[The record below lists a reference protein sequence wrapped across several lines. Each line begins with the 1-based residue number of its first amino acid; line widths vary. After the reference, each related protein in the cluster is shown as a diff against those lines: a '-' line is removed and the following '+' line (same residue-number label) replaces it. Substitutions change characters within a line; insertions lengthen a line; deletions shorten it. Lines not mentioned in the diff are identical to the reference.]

1 MTSHAL
7 STSGAAPIKTSE
19 RFAIL
24 DILRG
29 FALLGIAIANFSEF
43 SLYSFL
49 DGGARESMSTAAA
62 DTAVYYLE
70 YIFVDGKFY
79 TLFSLLFGVGFSIIL
94 RNADRRGVSGMR
106 VFYRR
111 MAALLLFGLLHL
123 LFLWS
128 GDILMLYAAVGMLL
142 PLLRNLCDRALVAVA
157 ALLLVLPVGIDF
169 LRGLLGYD
177 PAAPFVR
184 LQWHYCA
191 AYGITEENFA
201 FWLRDA
207 KSYGEM
213 LQFLAQGAFERMQ
226 EFVVG
231 NRYFKVLGLFIF
243 GYVVGRSRL
252 YARLGEC
259 VEWLGRIAVGGLAV
273 GLPVAVAYAYS
284 SMNGKPWGGGVHA
297 LLYLFNVYPMGFAYL
312 ALLCLVF
319 FRHPQCRPLNWLA
332 AAGRMALS
340 NYIGQSIL
348 GVLIFYGVGLG
359 LGASLGLVC
368 VVPIAVA
375 VFVFEVL
382 FSRWWLSHFQ
392 FGLLEWTWRLL
403 TYGKVFKLSL
413 DAK

>member
-7 STSGAAPIKTSE
+7 SASDAVPTKASE

-49 DGGARESMSTAAA
+49 SGDARDAMPTAAA
-62 DTAVYYLE
+62 DTVVYYLE

-79 TLFSLLFGVGFSIIL
+79 TLFSLLFGIGFSIIL

-106 VFYRR
+106 IFYRR
-111 MAALLLFGLLHL
+111 MAVLLLLGFLHL
-123 LFLWS
+123 VFLWS
-128 GDILMLYAAVGMLL
+128 GDILMLYAAMGMLL
-142 PLLRNLCDRALVAVA
+142 PLMRNWSDRGLMALA

-169 LRGLLGYD
+169 LRALVGYD

-191 AYGITEENFA
+191 AYGITEDNFA

-207 KSYGEM
+207 KSYREM
-213 LQFLAQGAFERMQ
+213 LQFLVQGAFERMQ
-226 EFVVG
+226 EFIVG
-231 NRYFKVLGLFIF
+231 NRYFKVLGLFIV
-243 GYVVGRSRL
+243 GYVVGRNRL
-252 YARLGEC
+252 YARLGES
-259 VEWLGRIAVGGLAV
+259 VEWLRRIAIGGFAV
-273 GLPVAVAYAYS
+273 GLPVAAAYAYS
-284 SMNGKPWGGGVHA
+284 SMNGKPWGGGVHSV
-297 LLYLFNVYPMGFAYL
+297 LYLFNVYPVGFAYL

-319 FRHPQCRPLNWLA
+319 LRHPQCRPLSGLA

-340 NYIGQSIL
+340 NYIGQSLL
-348 GVLIFYGVGLG
+348 GVLLFYGVGLG
-359 LGASLGLVC
+359 FGASVGLVC
-368 VVPIAVA
+368 VAPIAIA

-382 FSRWWLSHFQ
+382 FSRWWLARFQ
-392 FGLLEWTWRLL
+392 FGLLEWVWRIL
-403 TYGKVFKLSL
+403 TYGKLFKLSL
-413 DAK
+413 NSK